1 MKNKRSPVDLK
12 RKVYIWISLALSFFR
27 NTIHTRRVVRAG
39 GEGVD
44 ITLVRART
52 HARTHTH
59 THTPF
64 SQNLLLFCATMG
76 YLRCVSF

>member
-59 THTPF
+59 THHFHKIYFYFVP
-64 SQNLLLFCATMG
+64 QWAT
-76 YLRCVSF
+76 YDA